1 MLLLA
6 EIVFLVQ
13 LLELIGDEFL
23 PCFEFFLMVEQFFA
37 VTLIVEHYTSVVVY
51 VFKFDFCRL
60 YRSLA
65 FLHHTCVSS
74 TSMQFFML
82 LLLQQLQLLVSILL
96 LQSYVR
102 TYFSHPLFVLLYSFL
117 LSFLVSLVFR
127 RQLFLFVI
135 LYLCQFRIGNSSAY
149 RHILQSCIQLLGLFL
164 LFMLS
169 LSRIVFHLQLY
180 GLAFLWN
187 DAQFGLMV

>member
-1 MLLLA
+1 
-6 EIVFLVQ
+6 
-13 LLELIGDEFL
+13 
-23 PCFEFFLMVEQFFA
+23 
-37 VTLIVEHYTSVVVY
+37 
-51 VFKFDFCRL
+51 
-60 YRSLA
+60 
-65 FLHHTCVSS
+65 
-74 TSMQFFML
+74 ML
-82 LLLQQLQLLVSILL
+82 LLLQQLQFLVSILL

-102 TYFSHPLFVLLYSFL
+102 TYFSHPLFVLPYSFL

-127 RQLFLFVI
+127 RQLFLFVV
-135 LYLCQFRIGNSSAY
+135 LYLCQFRIGGSSAY

-169 LSRIVFHLQLY
+169 LSHIVFLLQLY